1 MDFVFHRAGG
11 AGRTEG
17 GGEKTEGGGRRTED
31 RRQRGVGGNGT

>member
-17 GGEKTEGGGRRTED
+17 GGEKTEGGGQKTEGCW
-31 RRQRGVGGNGT
+31 R